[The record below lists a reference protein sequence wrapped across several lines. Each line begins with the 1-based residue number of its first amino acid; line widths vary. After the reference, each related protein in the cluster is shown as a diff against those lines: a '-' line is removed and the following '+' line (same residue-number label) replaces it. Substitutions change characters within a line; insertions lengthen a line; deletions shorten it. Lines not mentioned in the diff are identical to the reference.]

1 MVRCKL
7 PVGAAGVPKAVRS
20 YVLGLF
26 VIGAS
31 LLLPHGHAFAGDTA
45 CRSPGFSCAVVI
57 TVSPRWAA
65 PGQAFE
71 GWGTALAWFANVTG
85 RLPDPIRVRL
95 ADLLYGDDGLK
106 MNIARYNIGGG
117 NDPDTEP
124 YLRAGADVPGF
135 WRKPAGADG
144 DAWWRP
150 EEAAHWDWTADAG
163 QRWWLD
169 AVRERVPA
177 QALLLEAFS
186 NSPPHFM
193 TVSGRVSGHTDGLTD
208 NLRPGY
214 EGAFAEYL
222 VRATSE
228 LEKRHGITFRT
239 LSPVNEPGTPYWFA
253 ANKQEGAHWTPARQA
268 LVIRAVKTAL
278 EKRRMTTEISAVDE
292 TNAQTFVRDW
302 AGLDAEAISAIGQIN
317 VHTYDTTGKTAARDI
332 ARATGKRLWM
342 SEVDLSPP
350 NVPQDYTDMR
360 PAIALSEQIASDIN
374 RLEPVAWVLWQAVE
388 NQSEPPEKG
397 SNWGLIKMDFAN
409 ATAPAINVTAKYW
422 AMANYSRFIRPGDR
436 FVPLDDTDTVIALK
450 PDGRSFVV
458 VHTNPGLYARRLTLG
473 LPDGAPASDYT
484 VSAVVTDEGRKAE
497 TVYTRR
503 PLDREGVVAPPMS
516 ITTFVI
522 TSARQ

>member
-1 MVRCKL
+1 MVLCTPRMATATRPKRIRSFGLIALALVLVFTPQDYAFAADASCRPAADAC
-7 PVGAAGVPKAVRS
+7 PVTIAVSPKWHAAGQP
-20 YVLGLF
+20 
-26 VIGAS
+26 
-31 LLLPHGHAFAGDTA
+31 
-45 CRSPGFSCAVVI
+45 
-57 TVSPRWAA
+57 
-65 PGQAFE
+65 FE

-85 RLPDPIRVRL
+85 RLPDPVRTRL
-95 ADLLYGDDGLK
+95 ADLLYAEDGLR

-117 NDPDTEP
+117 NALSTEP

-135 WRKPAGADG
+135 WRKPEAVDG
-144 DAWWRP
+144 NDWWRS
-150 EEAAHWDWTADAG
+150 EEAAHWDWTADAD

-169 AVRERVPA
+169 AIRERVPA
-177 QALLLEAFS
+177 QTLLLEAFS

-193 TVSGRVSGHTDGLTD
+193 TVSGRVSGHADGLTD

-214 EGAFAEYL
+214 EDAFAEYL
-222 VRATSE
+222 VRVTGE
-228 LEKRHGITFRT
+228 LETRHGVTFRT

-253 ANKQEGAHWTPARQA
+253 ANTQEGAHWAPARQA
-268 LVIRAVKTAL
+268 QIIRALKKAL
-278 EKRRMTTEISAVDE
+278 EKRRMKTEISAVDE
-292 TNAQTFVRDW
+292 TNPQTFVRDW
-302 AGLDAEAISAIGQIN
+302 AGLGPEAIAAIGQIN
-317 VHTYDTTGKTAARDI
+317 VHTYDTTGKTAVRDI

-350 NVPQDYTDMR
+350 NVTQDYSDMR
-360 PAIALSEQIASDIN
+360 PAIALSEQIASDMN

-388 NQSEPPEKG
+388 NQSVPPDKG

-409 ATAPAINVTAKYW
+409 TTAPAINVTKKYW

-497 TVYTRR
+497 TVYTHR
-503 PLDREGVVAPPMS
+503 PLDGEGVVAPPMS
-516 ITTFVI
+516 ITTFVV